1 MSLNKP
7 YRNIKTVTVR
17 NIFLEAMSIAG
28 IDTVMFKAHSS
39 RASATAP
46 PGLTLKQILKMGS
59 WRQAST
65 FKRVYAAELL
75 I

>member
-1 MSLNKP
+1 
-7 YRNIKTVTVR
+7 
-17 NIFLEAMSIAG
+17 MSIAG
-28 IDTVMFKAHSS
+28 IDTAMFKAHSS

-65 FKRVYAAELL
+65 FKRFYEAELL

>member
-1 MSLNKP
+1 
-7 YRNIKTVTVR
+7 
-17 NIFLEAMSIAG
+17 MSIAG
-28 IDTVMFKAHSS
+28 IDTAMFKAHFS
-39 RASATAP
+39 RANAISP

-65 FKRVYAAELL
+65 FKRFYEAELL